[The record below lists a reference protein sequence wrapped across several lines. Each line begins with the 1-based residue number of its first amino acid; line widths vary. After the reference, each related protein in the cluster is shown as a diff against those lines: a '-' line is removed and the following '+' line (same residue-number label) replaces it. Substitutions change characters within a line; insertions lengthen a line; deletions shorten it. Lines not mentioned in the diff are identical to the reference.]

1 MELSCSDRW
10 TASKADRWTASEADL
25 DGLRHCVPKKTCDHV
40 FDDKLK
46 QNCELKKNWH
56 TYY

>member
-46 QNCELKKNWH
+46 
-56 TYY
+56 

>member
-25 DGLRHCVPKKTCDHV
+25 DGLLLHFITNGGCGSTVNHV
-40 FDDKLK
+40 NRVLHLQKSM
-46 QNCELKKNWH
+46 
-56 TYY
+56 